1 MKITPKRTNRL
12 PKNQSKEAFR
22 LWFEFLKRAIA
33 EDPSDVDMKY
43 YADWGD
49 IANYSFT
56 KWWKEVGE
64 TITARHTNDAEF
76 VSNGSADESSYLIRV
91 PKSYTSTQIGEK
103 VRKLLIEANHQPIKR
118 SSAQLQEG
126 LQIRPLIY
134 RAYLHTY
141 DENKK
146 LEKLSKDGKVTKREL
161 LVALRKYY
169 IQKQKRYANNI
180 FKVDSLPAG
189 IIGNFDPK
197 DPDKF
202 DVLAEAQATANV
214 AKYLRE
220 AKAIIEAV
228 KVGRFPK

>member
-1 MKITPKRTNRL
+1 MKISPKRTNRP

-22 LWFEFLKRAIA
+22 LWFEFLKRAVA
-33 EDPSDVDMKY
+33 EDPSEIDMKC
-43 YADWGD
+43 YAGWGD
-49 IANYSFT
+49 IASYSFT
-56 KWWKEVGE
+56 KWWNEIGE
-64 TITARHTNDAEF
+64 MITERHTNDAEF
-76 VSNGSADESSYLIRV
+76 VSDGSADESSYLIRV
-91 PKSYTSTQIGEK
+91 PKSFTSTQIGEK
-103 VRKLLIEANHQPIKR
+103 VRKLLIESNHQPIKQ
-118 SSAQLQEG
+118 SSVQLQEG

-146 LEKLSKDGKVTKREL
+146 LEKLSFDGKVSKRDL
-161 LVALRKYY
+161 LVALRKFYLA
-169 IQKQKRYANNI
+169 KQKRYANNI
-180 FKVDSLPAG
+180 FRVDSMPAG

-197 DPDKF
+197 NPEKF

-220 AKAIIEAV
+220 AKTIIEAV

>member
-1 MKITPKRTNRL
+1 MNISSKRTSRP
-12 PKNQSKEAFR
+12 PKSQSKEAFR

-33 EDPSDVDMKY
+33 EDPSEVDLKC
-43 YADWGD
+43 YAEWGD
-49 IANYSFT
+49 ISNYSFT
-56 KWWKEVGE
+56 KWWKEIGE
-64 TITARHTNDAEF
+64 GITKRNTNDAEF

-91 PKSYTSTQIGEK
+91 PRSFTSTQIGEK
-103 VRKLLIEANHQPIKR
+103 VRKLLIEANHQPIKQ
-118 SSAQLQEG
+118 SSVQLQEG

-134 RAYLHTY
+134 RSYLHTY

-146 LEKLSKDGKVTKREL
+146 LEKLSNDGKVSKREL
-161 LVALRKYY
+161 LIAVRRSYLAKL
-169 IQKQKRYANNI
+169 KRYANNI
-180 FKVDSLPAG
+180 FKVDSMPAG

-197 DPDKF
+197 NPEKF

-220 AKAIIEAV
+220 AKTIIEAV